1 MPIPIRLKRIPTPF
15 EKELIDYIAFESCE
29 CGEDDVLIEVLCR
42 KLYKHGLIE
51 KEGNEW
57 ILEPIA
63 DTPQT
68 DCAWK

>member
-29 CGEDDVLIEVLCR
+29 CGEDEVLIEVLCR

-51 KEGNEW
+51 KEGSEW
-57 ILEPIA
+57 ILEPI
-63 DTPQT
+63 DSERSE
-68 DCAWK
+68 